1 LPYRLLVD
9 LDSFLFELRFT
20 YEIVGKFLGG
30 FFGRVLGRKLQEA
43 EVIAALEASG
53 NDTKWIGM
61 LRRERVVFFHQTAPW
76 IVFEVER
83 GEPFKYNL
91 VVLKK
96 NARDLSNAEDYVRLH
111 EYRAILQGF
120 EGSMEFLAGW
130 LVDEIEKVE
139 GPAPA

>member
-1 LPYRLLVD
+1 MPYRLLVD
-9 LDSFLFELRFT
+9 LDSFLFELRST

-53 NDTKWIGM
+53 NDTK
-61 LRRERVVFFHQTAPW
+61 
-76 IVFEVER
+76 
-83 GEPFKYNL
+83 PFKYNL

>member
-1 LPYRLLVD
+1 MPYRLLVD
-9 LDSFLFELRFT
+9 LDSFLFELRST

-61 LRRERVVFFHQTAPW
+61 LRRERVVSFHQTAPW

-83 GEPFKYNL
+83 GEP
-91 VVLKK
+91 
-96 NARDLSNAEDYVRLH
+96 S
-111 EYRAILQGF
+111 
-120 EGSMEFLAGW
+120 STTSW
-130 LVDEIEKVE
+130 S
-139 GPAPA
+139 